1 MKTKLISGNTRA
13 LAPAIA
19 LVIFVLPSCRIEPQ
33 EQRGPLHI
41 VTTTGIIEDCVE
53 HIVGDSAEVS
63 SIMGPGTDP
72 HIYKP
77 TPGDIELLEE
87 ADVIICNGL
96 HLEGKMSELLDNYA
110 KEKPV
115 LKVSDGIAGKDLIQ
129 STDMT
134 DSYDPHIWFDTEI
147 WRQGLSYIT
156 QELGKIDSAS
166 SEYYKTNYEHYVAEL
181 VTMDHW
187 IEAQLELID
196 SARRVLVTSHDA
208 FSYFGRRYRIE
219 VKGIQGISTLS
230 EVGLKDISNMVD
242 FLIAKQIKSIF
253 VETSTSQKTAESIV
267 DGCRAKK
274 YDVLLE
280 GPLYS
285 DALGEPDSEG
295 GTYIGMLRSNVTMIV
310 NGLADTSIL
319 NVAPEIETIDLR

>member
-1 MKTKLISGNTRA
+1 MKTKHILRNTRA
-13 LAPAIA
+13 LAPAFA
-19 LVIFVLPSCRIEPQ
+19 LAIFALPSCRIEPQ

-41 VTTTGIIEDCVE
+41 VTTTGIIEDCVKQ
-53 HIVGDSAEVS
+53 IVGDSAEVS

-115 LKVSDGIAGKDLIQ
+115 LKVSDGIDAKDLIK
-129 STDMT
+129 STDMA
-134 DSYDPHIWFDTEI
+134 DSYDPHIWFDTKI
-147 WRQGLSYIT
+147 WRQGLFYIT
-156 QELGKIDSAS
+156 QELAKIDSMS
-166 SEYYKTNYEHYVAEL
+166 GNYYRANHDRYLAEL
-181 VTMDHW
+181 TITDEWV
-187 IEAQLELID
+187 ESQLALID
-196 SARRVLVTSHDA
+196 SGKRVLVTSHDA
-208 FSYFGRRYRIE
+208 FSYFGRRYHIE
-219 VKGIQGISTLS
+219 VKGIQGVSTLS
-230 EVGLKDISNMVD
+230 EVGLKDISDMVD

-295 GTYIGMLRSNVTMIV
+295 GTYVGMLRSNVAMIVKGLSDTTIV
-310 NGLADTSIL
+310 NGGFKA
-319 NVAPEIETIDLR
+319 EIIDPQ